1 MLSRR
6 KERIDVFKINASY
19 KVNMNKNKNIVSGN
33 IINDENAD
41 YKGAYKDLMDEFNA
55 IFDSSDD
62 GIHITDGKGVT
73 LRFNKSCERI
83 DGIKADYIIGK
94 NMEELVQEGVYSE
107 SVALA
112 VIRDKKQISM
122 LQKVNGKEV
131 IGTGTPIFKNDEV
144 YRVVINSRDIT
155 ELNTLKRN
163 LKEAKL
169 INEKYQNELLLL
181 SSKDKAAS
189 CNIIYNSET
198 MDKVIDLSLRV
209 AKVDSTLLIE
219 GESGVGKG
227 VISYFLHKNSM
238 RHNKPFIK
246 INCGAIPENLLES
259 ELFGYEK
266 GSFTGANKE
275 GKIGLIQLANEGTL
289 FLDEIGEL
297 PFNLQV
303 KLLNVIQNKEI
314 TKVGGSSVIPVD
326 IRIIAAT
333 NRNLFDMVKKHDFR
347 EDLYYRLNVIPIT
360 IPPLRERKE
369 DLPLLIN
376 HFLNEFN
383 HKYNYNKI
391 ISPDA
396 MKILL
401 NYNWPGNVREV
412 ENLMERLLV
421 TSKVD
426 LIEKYDLIQLPM
438 FNIIDAI
445 DLNIYKNKNYKTILD
460 DFDRKLLCEVMKNC
474 KSTAEMSEI
483 LNLDCST
490 IRKKFKRLNIKLK
503 FNEE

>member
-1 MLSRR
+1 MDE
-6 KERIDVFKINASY
+6 KIIDF
-19 KVNMNKNKNIVSGN
+19 
-33 IINDENAD
+33 ENS
-41 YKGAYKDLMDEFNA
+41 YKDLLDEFNA
-55 IFDSSDD
+55 ILDSSDD

-73 LRFNKSCERI
+73 LKFNKSCERI
-83 DGIKADYIIGK
+83 DGVTADYIIGK
-94 NMEELVQEGVYSE
+94 NMEELVKEGIYSE

-131 IGTGTPIFKNDEV
+131 IGTGTPIFKNGKL
-144 YRVVINSRDIT
+144 YRIVINSRDIT
-155 ELNTLKRN
+155 ELNILKRK
-163 LKEAKL
+163 LQEAKE
-169 INEKYQNELLLL
+169 INEEYQNKLQLL
-181 SSKDKAAS
+181 SAKDNAAG
-189 CNIIYNSET
+189 CNIIYNSKT

-209 AKVDSTLLIE
+209 ARVDSTVLIE

-227 VISYFLHKNSM
+227 VLSYFIHKNSL
-238 RHNKPFIK
+238 RHSKPLIK

-275 GKIGLIQLANEGTL
+275 GKVGLIQLADGGTL

-297 PFNLQV
+297 PLSLQV
-303 KLLNVIQNKEI
+303 KLLDVIQNKEI
-314 TKVGGSSVIPVD
+314 TKIGGNNVIPVN

-333 NRNLFDMVKKHDFR
+333 NRNLFDMVKKQEFR

-360 IPPLRERKE
+360 IPPLRDRKE

-376 HFLNEFN
+376 YFLNEFN
-383 HKYNYNKI
+383 ERYNYSKTI
-391 ISPDA
+391 CPDA
-396 MKILL
+396 MKLLL

-412 ENLMERLLV
+412 ENLIERLLV
-421 TSKVD
+421 TSGKDV
-426 LIEKYDLIQLPM
+426 IEKYDLIQLPI
-438 FNIIDAI
+438 FNVIEYM
-445 DLNIYKNKNYKTILD
+445 DLDIYKNKNYKTIID
-460 DFDRKLLCEVMKNC
+460 EFDKKILHEVMRNC
-474 KSTAEMSEI
+474 KSTAEMSEV

>member
-1 MLSRR
+1 MKKDDNIQNILMYKKLNDCTSAY
-6 KERIDVFKINASY
+6 DV
-19 KVNMNKNKNIVSGN
+19 
-33 IINDENAD
+33 
-41 YKGAYKDLMDEFNA
+41 LMDEFNA
-55 IFDSSDD
+55 ILDSSDD
-62 GIHITDGKGVT
+62 GIHITDGKGIT

-83 DGIKADYIIGK
+83 DGVKAENIIGR
-94 NMEELVQEGVYSE
+94 NMEELVREGIYSE

-112 VIRDKKQISM
+112 VIRDKKRVSM
-122 LQKVNGKEV
+122 LQKVNGKE
-131 IGTGTPIFKNDEV
+131 IMATGTPIFKDGEV

-155 ELNTLKRN
+155 ELNILKQN
-163 LKEAKL
+163 LKEARL
-169 INEKYQNELLLL
+169 INKEYQNELQLL
-181 SSKDKAAS
+181 SSKEKAAS
-189 CNIIYNSET
+189 CNIIYNSVA
-198 MDKVIDLSLRV
+198 MDNVIDLSLRV
-209 AKVDSTLLIE
+209 SKVDSTVLIE

-227 VISYFLHKNSM
+227 VISYFIHKNSL
-238 RHNKPFIK
+238 RYNKPFIK

-259 ELFGYEK
+259 ELFGYER

-275 GKIGLIQLANEGTL
+275 GKVGLIQLADEGTL

-297 PFNLQV
+297 PLKLQV
-303 KLLNVIQNKEI
+303 KLLNAIQDKVI
-314 TKVGGSSVIPVD
+314 TRVGGSSAIPVN

-333 NRNLFDMVKKHDFR
+333 NRNLFDMVKRREFR

-360 IPPLRERKE
+360 IPPLRSRKE

-383 HKYNYNKI
+383 DRYNYSKT

-396 MKILL
+396 IKLLL

-412 ENLMERLLV
+412 ENLLERLLV
-421 TSKVD
+421 TSKKD

-445 DLNIYKNKNYKTILD
+445 DINVYNNKNYKSIID
-460 DFDRKLLCEVMKNC
+460 EFDKKLLVEIMKNC

-483 LNLDCST
+483 LNLDVST
-490 IRKKFKRLNIKLK
+490 IRKKFKRLNIKLE